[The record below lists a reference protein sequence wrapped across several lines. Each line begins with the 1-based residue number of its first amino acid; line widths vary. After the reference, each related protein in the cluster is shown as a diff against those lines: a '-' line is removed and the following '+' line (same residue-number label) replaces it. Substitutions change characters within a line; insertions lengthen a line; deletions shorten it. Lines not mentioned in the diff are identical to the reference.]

1 MAFKTEQLIIFK
13 NSMPAHFYMN
23 KINILYLV
31 STLKKSGPINILYGI
46 INGLDKQKFAVLIV
60 ALSSEKSNSMYKEFQ
75 HMGCEIIDLHN
86 SRLKGLLKNRKIIQS
101 LVDQKKIQLCH
112 SHGLRADIINSK
124 LKRVRSFT
132 TIHNIPYEDYTMKFG
147 KIKGKM
153 MAAKHIKVISDID
166 HPIACSNFIS
176 RWFSTNEGIET
187 EMISNGIVTT
197 DYQKSDGMMQSR
209 QIELGLPKHKKIM
222 LASGSLIKR
231 KAPEVIIEA
240 FHMLDRNDISLL
252 FIGSGT
258 LEERLRKQYESENI
272 IFKGDVKNVYDY
284 LDRSDYYVSASLSE
298 GLPNSVLEAI
308 SMELPVLLSDI
319 PAHKEIVGDDYPYLF
334 NTKDIIGLKNK
345 MIKLIDHK
353 NDALLESF
361 PTRIKQHFEASEMAG
376 KYESLYLDECQ
387 ITEK

>member
-1 MAFKTEQLIIFK
+1 
-13 NSMPAHFYMN
+13 MPARFFMN

-46 INGLDKQKFAVLIV
+46 IHGLDKQKFTVLII

-86 SRLKGLLKNRKIIQS
+86 SRLKGLLKNRKIIQR
-101 LVDQKKIQLCH
+101 LVDQKNIQLCH

-124 LKRVRSFT
+124 LKRVHSFS
-132 TIHNIPYEDYTMKFG
+132 TIHNIPYEDYPMKFG

-153 MAAKHIKVISDID
+153 MAEKHLKVISRID
-166 HPIACSNFIS
+166 HPIACSRYIS
-176 RWFSTNEGIET
+176 HWFSTNEGIET
-187 EMISNGIVTT
+187 EIISNGIVTK
-197 DYQKSDGMMQSR
+197 DYQKSDDMMQSR
-209 QIELGLPKHKKIM
+209 QNELGLPENKKIM

-240 FHMLDRNDISLL
+240 FHLLNRKDISLL
-252 FIGSGT
+252 FIGSGV

-272 IFKGDVKNVYDY
+272 IFKGSVKNVYDY

-319 PAHKEIVGDDYPYLF
+319 PAHKEIVGDDYLYLF
-334 NTKDIIGLKNK
+334 NATDIQELKNK
-345 MIKLIDHK
+345 MIELIDHK
-353 NDALLESF
+353 NNTLLESF
-361 PTRIKQHFEASEMAG
+361 PTRIKTTF
-376 KYESLYLDECQ
+376 
-387 ITEK
+387 

>member
-1 MAFKTEQLIIFK
+1 
-13 NSMPAHFYMN
+13 MPARFFMN

-46 INGLDKQKFAVLIV
+46 IHGLDKQKFTVLII

-75 HMGCEIIDLHN
+75 HMGCEIIDLRN
-86 SRLKGLLKNRKIIQS
+86 SRLKGLLKNRKIIQRII
-101 LVDQKKIQLCH
+101 DHKKIQICH

-124 LKRVRSFT
+124 LKRVQSFT
-132 TIHNIPYEDYTMKFG
+132 TIHNIPCEDYPMKFG

-153 MAAKHIKVISDID
+153 MAAKHVKVISRID
-166 HPIACSNFIS
+166 HPIACSRHIS
-176 RWFSTNEGIET
+176 HWFSINESIET
-187 EMISNGIVTT
+187 GIISNGIVTT
-197 DYQKSDGMMQSR
+197 DYQKSDDMMQSR
-209 QIELGLPKHKKIM
+209 QFELGLPKDKRIM

-231 KAPEVIIEA
+231 KAPEVIIKA
-240 FHMLDRNDISLL
+240 FQLLNRKDISLL
-252 FIGSGT
+252 FIGSGA

-272 IFKGDVKNVYDY
+272 IFKGAVKNVYDY

-334 NTKDIIGLKNK
+334 NATDINGLKNK
-345 MIKLIDHK
+345 MIELIDHK
-353 NDALLESF
+353 NATLLESF
-361 PTRIKQHFEASEMAG
+361 PTRIKQHFDANKMAA